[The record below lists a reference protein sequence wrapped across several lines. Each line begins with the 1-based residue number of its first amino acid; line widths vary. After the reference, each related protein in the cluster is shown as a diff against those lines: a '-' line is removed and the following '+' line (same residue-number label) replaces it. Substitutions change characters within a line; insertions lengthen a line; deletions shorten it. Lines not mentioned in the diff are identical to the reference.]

1 MRSLLFA
8 VLIACSGAATA
19 ARTILVYGD
28 SLSTAYGLPQSAGWV
43 ALLEERL
50 KQRRLDYTVAN
61 ASISGETTAGGA
73 ARIEAVLAKTR
84 PAIVILELGGNDG
97 LRGLPIAQ
105 IKANLAAIIRASR
118 RAGARVLLTGMQRP
132 PNYGAKYTNEFRALF
147 GDVAREE
154 RVVLVPFIMEGVADK
169 REMFL
174 DDNIHLTAA
183 AQPIVLENVWKKLGA
198 MVVPSKHPP

>member
-8 VLIACSGAATA
+8 VLIACSGAAAA

-28 SLSTAYGLPQSAGWV
+28 SLSTAYGIPQSAGWV

-50 KQRRLDYTVAN
+50 KQKKFDYTVVN

-84 PAIVILELGGNDG
+84 PAIVIVELGGNDG

-105 IKANLAAIIRASR
+105 IKANLVAIIRASK
-118 RAGARVLLTGMQRP
+118 RAGARVILTGMQMP
-132 PNYGAKYTNEFRALF
+132 PNYGAKYTNDFRAVF
-147 GDVAREE
+147 GEVAREE
-154 RVVLVPFIMEGVADK
+154 RVALVPFIMEGVADK
-169 REMFL
+169 REMFQ
-174 DDNIHLTAA
+174 DDNIHLTAE
-183 AQPIVLENVWKKLGA
+183 AQPIVMENVWRRLAG
-198 MVVPSKHPP
+198 MVVTPVK